1 MLYSLAGAA
10 CAFAAMVL
18 AKRRKLFSV
27 IGVSVLGGVCHNL
40 GQLLVAMLAVE
51 TYQVGY
57 YLPVLLIAG
66 IVTGMLIGIVAAE
79 VLKRLKNIT
88 F

>member
-1 MLYSLAGAA
+1 MSLAVM
-10 CAFAAMVL
+10 AFL
-18 AKRRKLFSV
+18 KKRGTFSV
-27 IGVSVLGGVCHNL
+27 IGVSVAGGVCHNL
-40 GQLLVAMLAVE
+40 GQLFVAMLAVE

-66 IVTGMLIGIVAAE
+66 IVTGMAIGVVATE
-79 VLKRLKNIT
+79 VLKRLRNIM

>member
-1 MLYSLAGAA
+1 MSLAVM
-10 CAFAAMVL
+10 AFL
-18 AKRRKLFSV
+18 KKRGTFSV
-27 IGVSVLGGVCHNL
+27 IGVSIAGGVCHNL

-79 VLKRLKNIT
+79 VLKRLKNMT